1 MKKNLVF
8 AGLLFVTGVSQ
19 MTAQEKEGNI
29 PEVTIAAKSNQ
40 QLHKTGKNVQLITTK
55 DLEKYKGQNLSEVLS
70 QVSGFQITGNFNN
83 NTEPKSLKIRGGKMA
98 NVLVLVDGIPL
109 KDVTGND
116 YNAVD
121 LRLFA
126 AENIESI
133 EILNG
138 VSSVLYGSNATVS
151 VINIKTKK
159 NSQNNIEGRIG
170 ARIGSF
176 GTFSQNALVNG
187 KIKKFNYQIT
197 GSNEKSDGI
206 SSAEGPDSFD
216 KDGYEKQNITT
227 QFGVQLGKLNL
238 NFNGGY
244 QHHLYDF
251 DNGAFSDGTYRG
263 NDKQLFGGI
272 NAQFQYEKGNLVFNS
287 RINGN
292 DRLVQNL
299 AGNSYQDQYSYKGRN
314 IFTELY
320 NQYKISENINVVG
333 GLQYEVQNLGSE
345 NLPWGGTALEDVL
358 NFDNTRVSTFD
369 AFINTNLQ
377 LSDFHLD
384 LGGRLNNHSKYNSH
398 FVYSIN
404 PYYLKNLEQFYY
416 KIGFSYAT
424 AFIAP
429 TLYQTYGSLPYTLA
443 NFDLKP
449 ETNSSYEID
458 FSIGKPDQSFVI
470 NASAFLREERDVFAY
485 QIVDFT
491 TYAGKFLN
499 VDRNNVRGLEL
510 GLKYKINEIVNFGG
524 NFSFAEKSNV
534 ATRLRAPKQR
544 ANAFV
549 EVLPFKNSRI
559 NIAYQYVSKRDDA
572 YYDSSTFGT
581 KKVVLDAF
589 NLFNVNINQ
598 KFGKNV
604 EAFVNVSNLFNTSY
618 VDVIGFKTKPRAFTL
633 GIDYKF

>member
-187 KIKKFNYQIT
+187 KIEKFNYQIT
-197 GSNEKSDGI
+197 GSNEKSEGI

-216 KDGYEKQNITT
+216 KDGYEKQNINT

-244 QHHLYDF
+244 QHHFYDF

-377 LSDFHLD
+377 ISDFHLD

-458 FSIGKPDQSFVI
+458 LSIGRPDQSFVI

-485 QIVDFT
+485 QTVDFT

-499 VDRNNVRGLEL
+499 VDRNNVRGLEF

-549 EVLPFKNSRI
+549 EILPFKNNRI
-559 NIAYQYVSKRDDA
+559 NLAYQYVSKRDDA
-572 YYDSSTFGT
+572 YYDRSTFGT

-589 NLFNVNINQ
+589 NLFSVNINQ

>member
-138 VSSVLYGSNATVS
+138 ASSVLYGSNATVS

-159 NSQNNIEGRIG
+159 NSQKNIEGRIG

-187 KIKKFNYQIT
+187 KLEKFNYQIT

-216 KDGYEKQNITT
+216 KDGYEKQNINT

-244 QHHLYDF
+244 QHHFYDF

-263 NDKQLFGGI
+263 NDKQLFAGG
-272 NAQFQYEKGNLVFNS
+272 NLSFKYNKGNITYNS
-287 RINGN
+287 RFS
-292 DRLVQNL
+292 QNKKEL
-299 AGNSYQDQYSYKGRN
+299 QIPVNSSYETQLNYKGKN
-314 IFTELY
+314 FFNEIY
-320 NQYKISENINVVG
+320 NQYNFSVNMYFILGISNEVQSLGSDKLPWNFEEVKFNDTKISNTDIYTNFNTKFLEN
-333 GLQYEVQNLGSE
+333 
-345 NLPWGGTALEDVL
+345 
-358 NFDNTRVSTFD
+358 
-369 AFINTNLQ
+369 
-377 LSDFHLD
+377 FHLD
-384 LGGRLNNHSKYNSH
+384 FGGRLTNNSEFKNH
-398 FVYSIN
+398 FIYSIN
-404 PYYLKNLEQFYY
+404 PYYLKEFESTYY
-416 KIGFSYAT
+416 KIGFSYST

-429 TLYQTYGSLPYTLA
+429 TLYQVYGFSSAGTLPNA
-443 NFDLKP
+443 NLKP
-449 ETNSSYEID
+449 EKNASQEID
-458 FSIGKPDQSFVI
+458 FSFGKKDQSLVINISFYQRKEKDIISWLDLGNWTNKYQNIDENTSKGFEFVI
-470 NASAFLREERDVFAY
+470 
-485 QIVDFT
+485 
-491 TYAGKFLN
+491 
-499 VDRNNVRGLEL
+499 
-510 GLKYKINEIVNFGG
+510 KYKINEIINFGG
-524 NFSFAEKSNV
+524 NFSFNENENQEM
-534 ATRLRAPKQR
+534 TLRQPKQR
-544 ANAFV
+544 INSFV
-549 EVLPFKNSRI
+549 ELLPLKGSKI
-559 NIAYQYVSKRDDA
+559 NLSYTYTSARKDRYSFPYIYVNNKS
-572 YYDSSTFGT
+572 
-581 KKVVLDAF
+581 F
-589 NLFNVNINQ
+589 NLFNLNINQ

>member
-55 DLEKYKGQNLSEVLS
+55 DLEKYKGQNLSEILS
-70 QVSGFQITGNFNN
+70 QASGFQITGNFNN

-116 YNAVD
+116 NNAVD

-138 VSSVLYGSNATVS
+138 ASSVLYGSNATVS

-159 NSQNNIEGRIG
+159 NSQKNVEGRIG

-187 KIKKFNYQIT
+187 KLEKFNYQIT
-197 GSNEKSDGI
+197 GSNEKSEGI

-216 KDGYEKQNITT
+216 KDGYEKQNINT

-244 QHHLYDF
+244 QHHFYDF

-377 LSDFHLD
+377 ISDFHLD
-384 LGGRLNNHSKYNSH
+384 LGGRLNNHSKYDSH

-458 FSIGKPDQSFVI
+458 LSIGKPDQSFVI

-485 QIVDFT
+485 QTVDFT

-499 VDRNNVRGLEL
+499 VDRNNVRGLEF
-510 GLKYKINEIVNFGG
+510 GLKYKINEMVNFGG

-559 NIAYQYVSKRDDA
+559 NIVYQYVSKRDDA
-572 YYDSSTFGT
+572 YYDSSTYST
-581 KKVVLDAF
+581 QKVVLDAF

-604 EAFVNVSNLFNTSY
+604 EAFVNVNNLFNTSY

>member
-187 KIKKFNYQIT
+187 KIEKFNYQIT

-216 KDGYEKQNITT
+216 KDGYEKQNINT

-244 QHHLYDF
+244 QHHFYDF

-263 NDKQLFGGI
+263 NDEQLFGGI

-345 NLPWGGTALEDVL
+345 NLPWGGNALEDVL

-377 LSDFHLD
+377 ISDFHLD
-384 LGGRLNNHSKYNSH
+384 LGGRLNNHSKYDSH

-416 KIGFSYAT
+416 KIGFSYAI
-424 AFIAP
+424 AFIVS

-458 FSIGKPDQSFVI
+458 LSIGRPDQSFVI

-485 QIVDFT
+485 QTVDFT

-499 VDRNNVRGLEL
+499 VDRNNVRGIEL
-510 GLKYKINEIVNFGG
+510 GLKYKINEMVNFGG

>member
-40 QLHKTGKNVQLITTK
+40 QLYKTGKNVQLITTK
-55 DLEKYKGQNLSEVLS
+55 DLEKYKGQNLSEILS
-70 QVSGFQITGNFNN
+70 QASGFQITGNFNN

-138 VSSVLYGSNATVS
+138 ASSVLYGSNATVS

-159 NSQNNIEGRIG
+159 NSQKNIEGRIG

-187 KIKKFNYQIT
+187 KLEKFNYQIT

-216 KDGYEKQNITT
+216 KDGYEKQNINT

-263 NDKQLFGGI
+263 NDKQLFAGG
-272 NAQFQYEKGNLVFNS
+272 NLSFKYNKGNITYNS
-287 RINGN
+287 RFS
-292 DRLVQNL
+292 QNKKEL
-299 AGNSYQDQYSYKGRN
+299 QIPVNSSYETQLNYKGKN
-314 IFTELY
+314 FFNEIY
-320 NQYKISENINVVG
+320 NQYSFSDNINFILG
-333 GLQYEVQNLGSE
+333 ISNEVQSLGSDK
-345 NLPWGGTALEDVL
+345 LPWNFEEVKFNDTNISNTDIYTNFNTKFLE
-358 NFDNTRVSTFD
+358 N
-369 AFINTNLQ
+369 
-377 LSDFHLD
+377 FHLD
-384 LGGRLNNHSKYNSH
+384 FGGRLTNNSEFKNH
-398 FVYSIN
+398 FIYSIN
-404 PYYLKNLEQFYY
+404 PYYLKEFESTYY
-416 KIGFSYAT
+416 KIGFSYST

-429 TLYQTYGSLPYTLA
+429 TLYQVYGFSSAGTLPNA
-443 NFDLKP
+443 NLKP
-449 ETNSSYEID
+449 EKNASQEID
-458 FSIGKPDQSFVI
+458 FSFGKKDQSLVINISFYQRKEKDIISWLDLGNWTNKYQNIDENTSKGFEFVI
-470 NASAFLREERDVFAY
+470 
-485 QIVDFT
+485 
-491 TYAGKFLN
+491 
-499 VDRNNVRGLEL
+499 
-510 GLKYKINEIVNFGG
+510 KYKINEIINFGG
-524 NFSFAEKSNV
+524 NFSFNENDNQEM
-534 ATRLRAPKQR
+534 TLRQPKQR
-544 ANAFV
+544 INSFV
-549 EVLPFKNSRI
+549 ELLPLKGSKI
-559 NIAYQYVSKRDDA
+559 NLSYTYTSARKDRYSFPYIYVNNKS
-572 YYDSSTFGT
+572 
-581 KKVVLDAF
+581 F
-589 NLFNVNINQ
+589 NLFNLNINQ

>member
-138 VSSVLYGSNATVS
+138 ASSVLYGSNATVS

-159 NSQNNIEGRIG
+159 NSQKNIEGRIG

-197 GSNEKSDGI
+197 GSNEKSEGI

-216 KDGYEKQNITT
+216 KDGYEKQNINT

-244 QHHLYDF
+244 QHHFYDF

-263 NDKQLFGGI
+263 NDKQLFAGG
-272 NAQFQYEKGNLVFNS
+272 NLSFKYNKGNITYNS
-287 RINGN
+287 RFS
-292 DRLVQNL
+292 QNKKEL
-299 AGNSYQDQYSYKGRN
+299 QIPVNSSYETQLNYKGKN
-314 IFTELY
+314 FFNEIY
-320 NQYKISENINVVG
+320 NQYSFSDNINFILGISNEVQSLGSDKLPWNFEEVKFNDTKISNTDIYTNFNTKFLEN
-333 GLQYEVQNLGSE
+333 
-345 NLPWGGTALEDVL
+345 
-358 NFDNTRVSTFD
+358 
-369 AFINTNLQ
+369 
-377 LSDFHLD
+377 FHLD
-384 LGGRLNNHSKYNSH
+384 FGGRLTNNSEFKNH
-398 FVYSIN
+398 FIYSIN
-404 PYYLKNLEQFYY
+404 PYYLKEFESTYY
-416 KIGFSYAT
+416 KIGFSYST

-429 TLYQTYGSLPYTLA
+429 TLYQVYGFSSAGTLPNA
-443 NFDLKP
+443 NLKP
-449 ETNSSYEID
+449 EKNASQEID
-458 FSIGKPDQSFVI
+458 FSFGKKDQSLVINISFYQRKEKDIISWLDLGNWTNKYQNIDENTSKGFEFVI
-470 NASAFLREERDVFAY
+470 
-485 QIVDFT
+485 
-491 TYAGKFLN
+491 
-499 VDRNNVRGLEL
+499 
-510 GLKYKINEIVNFGG
+510 KYKINEIINFGG
-524 NFSFAEKSNV
+524 NFSFNENENQEM
-534 ATRLRAPKQR
+534 TLRQPKQR
-544 ANAFV
+544 INSFV
-549 EVLPFKNSRI
+549 ELLPLKGSKI
-559 NIAYQYVSKRDDA
+559 NLSYTYTSARKDRYSFPYIYVNNKS
-572 YYDSSTFGT
+572 
-581 KKVVLDAF
+581 F
-589 NLFNVNINQ
+589 NLFNLNINQ

>member
-1 MKKNLVF
+1 M
-8 AGLLFVTGVSQ
+8 
-19 MTAQEKEGNI
+19 
-29 PEVTIAAKSNQ
+29 
-40 QLHKTGKNVQLITTK
+40 
-55 DLEKYKGQNLSEVLS
+55 
-70 QVSGFQITGNFNN
+70 
-83 NTEPKSLKIRGGKMA
+83 
-98 NVLVLVDGIPL
+98 
-109 KDVTGND
+109 
-116 YNAVD
+116 
-121 LRLFA
+121 
-126 AENIESI
+126 
-133 EILNG
+133 
-138 VSSVLYGSNATVS
+138 
-151 VINIKTKK
+151 
-159 NSQNNIEGRIG
+159 
-170 ARIGSF
+170 
-176 GTFSQNALVNG
+176 
-187 KIKKFNYQIT
+187 
-197 GSNEKSDGI
+197 
-206 SSAEGPDSFD
+206 
-216 KDGYEKQNITT
+216 
-227 QFGVQLGKLNL
+227 
-238 NFNGGY
+238 
-244 QHHLYDF
+244 
-251 DNGAFSDGTYRG
+251 
-263 NDKQLFGGI
+263 
-272 NAQFQYEKGNLVFNS
+272 
-287 RINGN
+287 
-292 DRLVQNL
+292 VQNL

-314 IFTELY
+314 IFTEIY

-333 GLQYEVQNLGSE
+333 GLQYEVQNLGSK

-384 LGGRLNNHSKYNSH
+384 LGGRLNNHSKYDSH

-485 QIVDFT
+485 QTVDFT

-499 VDRNNVRGLEL
+499 VDRNNVRGIEL
-510 GLKYKINEIVNFGG
+510 GLKYKINEMVNFGG

-549 EVLPFKNSRI
+549 EVLPFKNNRI
-559 NIAYQYVSKRDDA
+559 NLAYQYVSKRDDA

-581 KKVVLDAF
+581 KKVVLDTF
-589 NLFNVNINQ
+589 NLYNVNINQ

>member
-40 QLHKTGKNVQLITTK
+40 QLYKTGKNVQLITSK

-138 VSSVLYGSNATVS
+138 ASSVLYGSNATVS

-159 NSQNNIEGRIG
+159 NSQKNIEGRIG

-187 KIKKFNYQIT
+187 KLEKFNYQIT

-216 KDGYEKQNITT
+216 KDGYEKQNINT

-244 QHHLYDF
+244 QHHFYDY

-272 NAQFQYEKGNLVFNS
+272 NAQFQYEKGSLVFNS

-384 LGGRLNNHSKYNSH
+384 LGGRLNNHSKYDSH

-458 FSIGKPDQSFVI
+458 LSIGRPDQSFVI

-485 QIVDFT
+485 QTVDFT

-499 VDRNNVRGLEL
+499 VDRNNVRGLEF
-510 GLKYKINEIVNFGG
+510 GLKYKINEMVNFGG

-572 YYDSSTFGT
+572 YYDSSTYST
-581 KKVVLDAF
+581 QKVVLDAF

>member
-138 VSSVLYGSNATVS
+138 ASSVLYGSNATVS
-151 VINIKTKK
+151 VINIKTKR
-159 NSQNNIEGRIG
+159 NSQKNVEGRIG

-187 KIKKFNYQIT
+187 KLEKFNYQIT

-216 KDGYEKQNITT
+216 KDGYEKQNINT

-263 NDKQLFGGI
+263 NDKQLFAGG
-272 NAQFQYEKGNLVFNS
+272 NLSFKYNKGNITYNS
-287 RINGN
+287 RFS
-292 DRLVQNL
+292 QNKKEL
-299 AGNSYQDQYSYKGRN
+299 QIPVNSSYETQLNYKGKN
-314 IFTELY
+314 FFNEIY
-320 NQYKISENINVVG
+320 NQYSFSDNINFILGISNEVQSLGSDKLPWNFEEVKFNDTKISNTDIYTNFNTKFLEN
-333 GLQYEVQNLGSE
+333 
-345 NLPWGGTALEDVL
+345 
-358 NFDNTRVSTFD
+358 
-369 AFINTNLQ
+369 
-377 LSDFHLD
+377 FHLD
-384 LGGRLNNHSKYNSH
+384 FGGRLTNNSEFKNH
-398 FVYSIN
+398 FIYSIN
-404 PYYLKNLEQFYY
+404 PYYLKEFESTYY
-416 KIGFSYAT
+416 KIGFSYST

-429 TLYQTYGSLPYTLA
+429 TLYQVYGFSSAGTLPNA
-443 NFDLKP
+443 NLKP
-449 ETNSSYEID
+449 EKNASQEID
-458 FSIGKPDQSFVI
+458 FSFGKKDQSLVINISFYQRKEKDIISWLDLGNWTNKYQNIDENTSKGFEFVI
-470 NASAFLREERDVFAY
+470 
-485 QIVDFT
+485 
-491 TYAGKFLN
+491 
-499 VDRNNVRGLEL
+499 
-510 GLKYKINEIVNFGG
+510 KYKINEIINFGG
-524 NFSFAEKSNV
+524 NFSFNENDNQEM
-534 ATRLRAPKQR
+534 TLRQPKQR
-544 ANAFV
+544 INSFV
-549 EVLPFKNSRI
+549 ELLPLKGSKI
-559 NIAYQYVSKRDDA
+559 NLSYTYTSARKDRYSFPYIYVNNKS
-572 YYDSSTFGT
+572 
-581 KKVVLDAF
+581 F
-589 NLFNVNINQ
+589 NLFNLNINQ

-604 EAFVNVSNLFNTSY
+604 EAFVNVNNLFNTSY

>member
-138 VSSVLYGSNATVS
+138 ASSVLYGSNATVS

-216 KDGYEKQNITT
+216 KDGYEKQNINT

-244 QHHLYDF
+244 QHHFYDF

-377 LSDFHLD
+377 ISDFHLD
-384 LGGRLNNHSKYNSH
+384 LGGRLNNHSKYDSH

-458 FSIGKPDQSFVI
+458 LSIGRPDQSFVI

-485 QIVDFT
+485 QTVDFT

-499 VDRNNVRGLEL
+499 VDRNNVRGLEF
-510 GLKYKINEIVNFGG
+510 GLKYKINEMVNFGG

-572 YYDSSTFGT
+572 YYDSSTYST
-581 KKVVLDAF
+581 QKVVLDAF